1 MSTWTITFTDTF
13 LNELLNLPPSVSRRV
28 SRKVRI
34 LEQDPVSA
42 QGDAKQLQGYED
54 VYRVRIGDYRL
65 LYTFGQGWVKLL
77 RVRHRN
83 EVYNSIPLT
92 PHTPSPPS
100 PPIEREQH
108 QTQVAVLI
116 PVKVHSSQSTP
127 VDAVTNRSTT
137 TALPYELTESLL
149 KQWHIPSEY
158 WSDLLNVPNS
168 EAILELPLP
177 DKLLNR
183 ILDNL
188 FPRSIAEIAAQ
199 AEYVLQQPEDLDRF
213 VEGNLIDFLL
223 KLAPEQEKLRKL
235 ESNHAILIKGG
246 PGTGKSTLALYRVQK
261 LVEDGCKLIL
271 FTTYTNTLVNYS
283 KQLLEQLL
291 GQPPEAAGVEVIT
304 VDALARRTYIEH
316 YGEPTFARENQCLG
330 CLQKALEMTTIPA
343 SSASD
348 REAIQEKLKQLGLSY
363 LLQEIL
369 DVIEAKGLST
379 LEEYLQPAQRGGRL
393 IPLRANIKTAIW
405 AIYQAWQERMTHNGY
420 ITWEQ
425 LRRQAL
431 EIATQLPEKPYQAV
445 IVDEA
450 QDLSP
455 VALRFLLALVP
466 SFQRVYLTADASQSL
481 YQYGFSWKQVHTDL
495 KVTARRI
502 LRRNYRNTEQ
512 IVIACATIL
521 QGTDAGDAECLVQ
534 EPSAYQGDVP
544 TLLLVDDREQQI
556 QVIRDFL
563 HKAARQF
570 RLPIHGGAI
579 LCPNQQVCQDIAQRL
594 TSIGMNAE
602 FVSGKRLDMNKPY
615 IKVLTI
621 HSAKGLEFP
630 FVVMVGL
637 HQGMLPYL
645 RPSLPPD
652 EVQAAIDEQRRLF
665 YVGCSRAMR
674 ALMVCG
680 SLSKPSQF
688 LDSLCAPEWQRQ
700 ECQ

>member
-199 AEYVLQQPEDLDRF
+199 AEYVLQ
-213 VEGNLIDFLL
+213 
-223 KLAPEQEKLRKL
+223 
-235 ESNHAILIKGG
+235 
-246 PGTGKSTLALYRVQK
+246 
-261 LVEDGCKLIL
+261 
-271 FTTYTNTLVNYS
+271 
-283 KQLLEQLL
+283 
-291 GQPPEAAGVEVIT
+291 PPEAAGVEVIT

-363 LLQEIL
+363 LLQERS
-369 DVIEAKGLST
+369 E
-379 LEEYLQPAQRGGRL
+379 
-393 IPLRANIKTAIW
+393 
-405 AIYQAWQERMTHNGY
+405 
-420 ITWEQ
+420 
-425 LRRQAL
+425 
-431 EIATQLPEKPYQAV
+431 
-445 IVDEA
+445 
-450 QDLSP
+450 
-455 VALRFLLALVP
+455 
-466 SFQRVYLTADASQSL
+466 
-481 YQYGFSWKQVHTDL
+481 
-495 KVTARRI
+495 
-502 LRRNYRNTEQ
+502 
-512 IVIACATIL
+512 
-521 QGTDAGDAECLVQ
+521 
-534 EPSAYQGDVP
+534 
-544 TLLLVDDREQQI
+544 
-556 QVIRDFL
+556 
-563 HKAARQF
+563 
-570 RLPIHGGAI
+570 
-579 LCPNQQVCQDIAQRL
+579 
-594 TSIGMNAE
+594 
-602 FVSGKRLDMNKPY
+602 
-615 IKVLTI
+615 
-621 HSAKGLEFP
+621 
-630 FVVMVGL
+630 
-637 HQGMLPYL
+637 
-645 RPSLPPD
+645 
-652 EVQAAIDEQRRLF
+652 
-665 YVGCSRAMR
+665 
-674 ALMVCG
+674 
-680 SLSKPSQF
+680 
-688 LDSLCAPEWQRQ
+688 
-700 ECQ
+700 